1 LLAEERKLVHQHFK
15 LMEALMRRLMLSA
28 VLVTGALAIPN
39 IACAQDIKIGFAG
52 ALTGPAAYVGL
63 DKLVLVAPGS

>member
-1 LLAEERKLVHQHFK
+1 
-15 LMEALMRRLMLSA
+15 MRRLILPA

-63 DKLVLVAPGS
+63 EIKRGAEIAIDEINEKAA